1 MRLPLLIALLVLIGC
16 SSPQVDRQWWD
27 SQKGSF
33 VADWPVPSLGIYA
46 DAEDRV
52 VVLLPGSAADQVGIK
67 INDILL
73 EMHPT
78 DAIDVEVKAPVPFHD
93 DKAIWDL
100 IRSAMALQ
108 REGTWYSI
116 RETYKP
122 LSGPFLITVQRGS
135 QTLEFTVLLEGQPAW
150 PIDAPTP
157 TPIPRSLRYF

>member
-1 MRLPLLIALLVLIGC
+1 MRFPFLVALLVLLGC

-27 SQKGSF
+27 TQKGSF

-52 VVLLPGSAADQVGIK
+52 VVLLPGSTADQVGIQV
-67 INDILL
+67 NDILL
-73 EMHPT
+73 ELHLT
-78 DAIDVEVKAPVPFHD
+78 GAQNANVKDSVPFHD

-108 REGTWYSI
+108 RESTWYSI
-116 RETYKP
+116 RESYKP
-122 LSGPFLITVQRGS
+122 LSGPFIVTVQRGS
-135 QTLEFTVLLEGQPAW
+135 QTLEFEVLLEGQAPW
-150 PIDAPTP
+150 PVDAPTP